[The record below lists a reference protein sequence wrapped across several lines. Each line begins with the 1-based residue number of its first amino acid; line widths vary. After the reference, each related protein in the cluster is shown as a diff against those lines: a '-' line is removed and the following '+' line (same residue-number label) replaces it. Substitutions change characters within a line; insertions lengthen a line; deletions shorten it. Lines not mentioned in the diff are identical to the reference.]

1 MATGNVAKGAPM
13 RIESSVTSISWIPS
27 EAVEGLPKLPF
38 TMGVAHYDD
47 PPPDRIDYLEL
58 MHRADLFREANELK
72 AWIDVEDGK
81 IVDYGQTGRGR
92 IGLTRLKLGRK
103 EIAVPAVA
111 MPVLQN
117 SEVGPDWVRF
127 TQTAGGRTGM
137 PAPRGVRGKPYFQI
151 NSAIAWTTLAL
162 TIYADGTSKHDLSGA
177 STFPRHWIYDQDG
190 ALVEKSGA
198 IDFAKWYRE
207 AHSQNTPWG
216 NEDSPAV
223 VTAVESAV
231 ERELSLEIM
240 GGEKPR
246 SRSLSAGDILV
257 EQGDQSE
264 DSVVVYLVLDGV
276 LEVIV
281 DGEVVGELG
290 PGAIVGERAQLE
302 GGPRTATLR
311 AKTAGKVVGIPA
323 EELDRER
330 LEQVAAGHKRED
342 A

>member
-1 MATGNVAKGAPM
+1 M

-47 PPPDRIDYLEL
+47 PPPDRIDFIDV
-58 MHRADLFREANELK
+58 MHKADLFREANELK
-72 AWIDVEDGK
+72 GWIEVEDGK

-103 EIAVPAVA
+103 EIAVPAVP
-111 MPVLQN
+111 MSTLQN
-117 SEVGPDWVRF
+117 TEVGDGWVRF
-127 TQTAGGRTGM
+127 TQSAGGRTGM
-137 PAPRGVRGKPYFQI
+137 PAPRSVRGKPYFQF

-162 TIYADGTSKHDLSGA
+162 TIHADGRSEHELAGA
-177 STFPRHWIYDQDG
+177 SSFPRHWIYDQDG
-190 ALVEKSGA
+190 TLVQKSGA
-198 IDFAKWYRE
+198 IDFDKWYRE
-207 AHSQNTPWG
+207 AHVQNTPWG
-216 NEDSPAV
+216 SEDSPAV

-240 GGEKPR
+240 GGNKVSPR
-246 SRSLSAGDILV
+246 PLSAGDVLV
-257 EQGDQSE
+257 EQGDTSGE
-264 DSVVVYLVLDGV
+264 STTVYLVLDGV

-281 DGEVVGELG
+281 DGETVGELG

-302 GGPRTATLR
+302 GGTRTATLR

-323 EELDRER
+323 EELDQQR
-330 LEQVAAGHKRED
+330 LEEVAAGHKRED
-342 A
+342 G